1 MNKLY
6 YSVKNHIGWLCQ
18 WFRWGFSER
27 QLWSLDHT
35 MTDFILP
42 RLKGFRHG
50 DGNKHT
56 DGPSGTPL
64 LPGYNADEIHEGAK
78 IDALNDFTA
87 VDKAN
92 FGLRHNVFDPL
103 DCGFARLVVGRR
115 NLNRAIIANGD
126 AAVRQSALRMPESTF
141 ENHASASG
149 SNDSRSI

>member
-1 MNKLY
+1 MKKLY

-64 LPGYNADEIHEGAK
+64 LPGYNADEITEEE
-78 IDALNDFTA
+78 
-87 VDKAN
+87 
-92 FGLRHNVFDPL
+92 
-103 DCGFARLVVGRR
+103 
-115 NLNRAIIANGD
+115 D
-126 AAVRQSALRMPESTF
+126 AAMHQEWLDILDKMILAFEYHKLDMNDVEAKVSVWSAEEEHWCAYREEEDRRQKAIAEGLELF
-141 ENHASASG
+141 AKYYQYLW
-149 SNDSRSI
+149 D